1 MSANPKSSS
10 AVFETL
16 KSQGLVPGT
25 GYFEAA
31 YEALIPP
38 IHPYMRVV
46 DEFWQAGRLGDY
58 PSTHIRDKIFKA
70 LTQFHKYIHSDKWML
85 TCEEATELHKALFT
99 IQIAACREDLW
110 DSTVTNPIEVLQ
122 ALEPHAECCGKRLA
136 NSEEFYAEFCRKE

>member
-1 MSANPKSSS
+1 MSANPKSST
-10 AVFETL
+10 AVFDTL
-16 KSQGLVPGT
+16 IAEGLVPGT
-25 GYFEAA
+25 GDFEAA

-38 IHPYMRVV
+38 IHPYIPVV
-46 DEFWQAGRLGDY
+46 NEFWQAGRLGGY
-58 PSTHIRDKIFKA
+58 PSTHNRNKIFEA
-70 LTQFHKYIHSDKWML
+70 LTVFHDCIHSDKWML

-110 DSTVTNPIEVLQ
+110 DPTVTNQIEVLQ